1 MSRPSELHKAI
12 ASDLAALLPITDENQ
27 QKAFDL
33 MEKLGYTNPGKSK
46 EETIAED
53 LSSSHVGIY
62 KLEIKDGKKYY
73 QRDILLK
80 DRWSYF
86 ADVQTILPKSDKKRI
101 VLLGESVTRGF
112 LLDPEYTPAI
122 VLDQLLN
129 SNKEQFGYEIIDL
142 AETNLGMEGIK
153 ERYTECMALEPDM
166 VVFLAGN
173 NWRED
178 LLVSIGNSQ
187 EKQTA
192 LQELTQTGDGIAIA
206 KPLIEDYFAN
216 IVDDFLA
223 YVGSVANKN
232 KVPVLFAIPEFNLL
246 DCRST
251 PGERV
256 VSELPY
262 EKLKNWIEAKE
273 SAEENLASGDIQ
285 TCMALAK
292 KMVEIDPSHPYGFEL
307 LADCSIKNEE
317 YKEARHY
324 LEMARDTALFCRT
337 NSKPRTFKIVQE
349 TILVKAASYG
359 IDVVDLP
366 AIFKAHL
373 GGKVPGRDL
382 FLDYCHFSVA
392 GIQVAMDAVYKKVLR
407 EFNDTRE
414 THKDVKTIIPSNEVL
429 ALGHLFA
436 AIHNAHWGQ
445 SYDILLYHCS
455 EALSKSKDIA
465 KTMVYYCDM
474 ISRGAANNVCKS
486 LEKILEDNTKL
497 DRYVHALVPA
507 RNMKNM
513 ELELVDAMTAVLKS
527 NGVDI
532 TNYLLKIRLDDHN
545 IKNRRINL
553 LQNYYY
559 ATSYDEY
566 QGQKTAFLQAR
577 DNKSDFFVV
586 ADAKTKAQLSI
597 SLRIPGVINENN
609 DVATLYVNDREVE
622 ALSVGNKWQTHN
634 IEIPVDFLKNG
645 MNVFKIKWPI
655 VATNRELQGKDSSTT
670 ILDAAFRVF
679 GEISNMTVSGV

>member
-1 MSRPSELHKAI
+1 MSRPSELHKEVAT
-12 ASDLAALLPITDENQ
+12 DLAALLPITEENQ
-27 QKAFDL
+27 QTVFDL
-33 MEKLGYTNPGKSK
+33 MEKLGCINLEKIE
-46 EETIAED
+46 EETVGE
-53 LSSSHVGIY
+53 SPFKSHVGIY
-62 KLEIKDGKKYY
+62 KPYSKDGEKFY

-86 ADVQTILPKSDKKRI
+86 ADIQTIPAKSKKKRI

-129 SNKEQFGYEIIDL
+129 SNKELFGYEIIDL
-142 AETNLGMEGIK
+142 AETNLGMAGIK
-153 ERYTECMALEPDM
+153 ERYLESMALEPDM

-187 EKQTA
+187 KKQNA
-192 LQELTQTGDGIAIA
+192 LQELTQGEDGIAIA
-206 KPLIEDYFAN
+206 KPLIEDYFRT

-223 YVGSVANKN
+223 FLGTISKKN
-232 KVPVLFAIPEFNLL
+232 GVPVLFAIPEFNLL

-262 EKLKNWIEAKE
+262 ENLKCWIEAKE
-273 SAEENLASGDIQ
+273 SAEENLASGNIQ
-285 TCMALAK
+285 TCIIKAQQ
-292 KMVEIDPSHPYGFEL
+292 MVEIDPSHPYGFEL
-307 LADCSIKNEE
+307 LADCSIKIEQF
-317 YKEARHY
+317 KEARHY

-349 TILVKAASYG
+349 TIQAKATSYG
-359 IDVVDLP
+359 IEVIDLP
-366 AIFKAHL
+366 AVFKAHL
-373 GGKVPGRDL
+373 DGKVPGREL

-392 GIQVAMDAVYKKVLR
+392 GIQVAMEAVYKKVLE
-407 EFNDTRE
+407 EFDDLRKM
-414 THKDVKTIIPSNEVL
+414 HKDVKTIIPSNEVL

-455 EALSKSKDIA
+455 EAFSKWKDIA

-513 ELELVDAMTAVLKS
+513 ELELVNAMTTVLKS

-532 TNYLLKIRLDDHN
+532 TKYLLKIRLDDHS
-545 IKNRRINL
+545 IKDRRINL
-553 LQNYYY
+553 LQNYYH

-577 DNKSDFFVV
+577 DSKSDFYVV
-586 ADAKTKAQLSI
+586 ADGKTKGLLSI
-597 SLRIPGVINENN
+597 SLRIPGIINENN
-609 DVATLYVNDREVE
+609 DAATMFVNGAEVTK
-622 ALSVGNKWQTHN
+622 LSVGNRWQTHT
-634 IEIPVDFLKNG
+634 IEIPVDFLQNG
-645 MNVFKIKWPI
+645 INVFKIKWPI
-655 VATNRELQGKDSSTT
+655 VAISRDLQDKSSSTA

-679 GEISNMTVSGV
+679 GEISRMTVSGI

>member
-1 MSRPSELHKAI
+1 MSRPSELHKA
-12 ASDLAALLPITDENQ
+12 AATDLATLLPITEENK

-33 MEKLGYTNPGKSK
+33 MEKLGYTKQQK
-46 EETIAED
+46 EEATTTSD
-53 LSSSHVGIY
+53 DPFKSHVGIY
-62 KLEIKDGKKYY
+62 KPEVKDGKKYY
-73 QRDILLK
+73 HRDILLK

-86 ADVQTILPKSDKKRI
+86 ADVQSIPPKSDKKRI

-129 SNKEQFGYEIIDL
+129 SNKDKFGYELVDL
-142 AETNLGMEGIK
+142 AETNLGMAGIK
-153 ERYTECMALEPDM
+153 ERYTQCMDLEPDM

-178 LLVSIGNSQ
+178 LLIEIGESQ
-187 EKQTA
+187 DKQEA
-192 LQELTQTGDGIAIA
+192 LQERIQGEEGIAVA
-206 KPLIEDYFAN
+206 KPLIETYFSS

-223 YVGSVANKN
+223 YVGDISKEKNIPVA
-232 KVPVLFAIPEFNLL
+232 FAIPEFNLL

-262 EKLKNWIEAKE
+262 EKLKTWIEAKE
-273 SAEENLASGDIQ
+273 NAEVHLASGDIDS
-285 TCMALAK
+285 CIAEAK
-292 KMVEIDPSHPYGFEL
+292 KMMEIDPSHPYGFEL
-307 LADCSIKNEE
+307 LADCSIKKEA
-317 YKEARHY
+317 YKEARYY

-349 TILVKAASYG
+349 TILAKAGNHG
-359 IDVVDLP
+359 IKVIDLP

-373 GGKVPGRDL
+373 EGKVPGRDL
-382 FLDYCHFSVA
+382 FLDYCHFSVT
-392 GIQVAMDAVYKKVLR
+392 GIQVAMNAVYKVVL
-407 EFNDTRE
+407 EQFNDTRSS
-414 THKDVKTIIPSNEVL
+414 HKDVTTIVPSNEVL

-436 AIHNAHWGQ
+436 AVHNAHWGQ
-445 SYDILLYHCS
+445 SYNILLHHCS
-455 EALSKSKDIA
+455 ESLSKWKDIA

-486 LEKILEDNTKL
+486 LEKILEDNIKL

-513 ELELVDAMTAVLKS
+513 ELELVDAMTTVLKS

-532 TNYLLKIRLDDHN
+532 TNYLLKIRLDEHN

-553 LQNYYY
+553 LQNYYH

-577 DNKSDFFVV
+577 DTSSDFFFVT
-586 ADAKTKAQLSI
+586 DAKSNAELSI
-597 SLRIPGVINENN
+597 SLRIPRIINEN
-609 DVATLYVNDREVE
+609 DEQVTVCVNDTEV
-622 ALSVGNKWQTHN
+622 AKIGVNSKWQTYTIN
-634 IEIPVDFLKNG
+634 ISSKVLQNG
-645 MNVFKIKWPI
+645 MNVFKIKWPL
-655 VATNRELQGKDSSTT
+655 VATTKEYQDNNFSTA

-679 GEISNMTVSGV
+679 GEICNMTISGT

>member
-1 MSRPSELHKAI
+1 MSRPSELHKAV
-12 ASDLAALLPITDENQ
+12 ATDLATLLPITEENK

-33 MEKLGYTNPGKSK
+33 MEKLGYTQQQKTEVTTSENPFK
-46 EETIAED
+46 
-53 LSSSHVGIY
+53 SHVGIY
-62 KLEIKDGKKYY
+62 KPELKDGKKYY

-86 ADVQTILPKSDKKRI
+86 ADVQSIPPKSDKKRI

-129 SNKEQFGYEIIDL
+129 SNKDKLGYELVDL
-142 AETNLGMEGIK
+142 AETNLGMAGIK
-153 ERYTECMALEPDM
+153 ERYAQCMDLEPDM

-178 LLVSIGNSQ
+178 LLIEIGDSQ
-187 EKQTA
+187 DKQEA
-192 LQELTQTGDGIAIA
+192 LQQLTQGEDGIAVA
-206 KPLIEDYFAN
+206 KPLIETYFST

-223 YVGSVANKN
+223 YVGKISKEKN
-232 KVPVLFAIPEFNLL
+232 VPVAFAIPEFNLL

-262 EKLKNWIEAKE
+262 EKLKIWIEAKE
-273 SAEENLASGDIQ
+273 NAEVYLTSGNLDA
-285 TCMALAK
+285 CRAEAE
-292 KMVEIDPSHPYGFEL
+292 KMIEIDPSHPYGFEL
-307 LADCSIKNEE
+307 LADCSIKNEA

-349 TILVKAASYG
+349 TILAKAENHG
-359 IDVVDLP
+359 IEVIDLP

-373 GGKVPGRDL
+373 EGKVPGRDL
-382 FLDYCHFSVA
+382 FLDYCHFSVT
-392 GIQVAMDAVYKKVLR
+392 GIQVAMNAVYKVVL
-407 EFNDTRE
+407 EQFNDERKS
-414 THKDVKTIIPSNEVL
+414 HKDVTSIVPSNEVL

-445 SYDILLYHCS
+445 SYDILLHHCS
-455 EALSKSKDIA
+455 ESLSKWKDIA

-486 LEKILEDNTKL
+486 LEKILENNTKL

-513 ELELVDAMTAVLKS
+513 ELELVDAMTTVLKS

-532 TNYLLKIRLDDHN
+532 TNYLLKIRLDEHN

-553 LQNYYY
+553 LQNYYH

-577 DNKSDFFVV
+577 DTSSDFFFVTDGESN
-586 ADAKTKAQLSI
+586 AELSI
-597 SLRIPGVINENN
+597 SLRIPRIITENN
-609 DVATLYVNDREVE
+609 EQVTVYANDTEV
-622 ALSVGNKWQTHN
+622 SKIGVSSKWQTYTIN
-634 IEIPVDFLKNG
+634 VSSDVLKNG
-645 MNVFKIKWPI
+645 MNVFKIKWPL
-655 VATNRELQGKDSSTT
+655 VATVKENQDNNSSTA

-679 GEISNMTVSGV
+679 GEICNMTVSGT

>member
-1 MSRPSELHKAI
+1 MSRPSELHKVVAT
-12 ASDLAALLPITDENQ
+12 DLAALLPVTDENQ
-27 QKAFDL
+27 QTVFDL
-33 MEKLGYTNPGKSK
+33 MEKLGYTNPQKTE
-46 EETIAED
+46 EETVAANPFK
-53 LSSSHVGIY
+53 SHIGIY
-62 KLEIKDGKKYY
+62 KPDTKDGKKYY
-73 QRDILLK
+73 HRDILLK

-86 ADVQTILPKSDKKRI
+86 ADIQTIPAKSDKKRI

-129 SNKEQFGYEIIDL
+129 SNKELYGYEIIDL
-142 AETNLGMEGIK
+142 AETNLGMAGIK
-153 ERYTECMALEPDM
+153 ERYLECMALEPDM

-178 LLVSIGNSQ
+178 LLVAIGNSQ
-187 EKQTA
+187 KKQTA
-192 LQELTQTGDGIAIA
+192 LQELTQGEDGIAIA
-206 KPLIEDYFAN
+206 KPLIEDYFSA

-223 YVGSVANKN
+223 FTGTVSKKN
-232 KVPVLFAIPEFNLL
+232 GVPVLFAIPEFNLL

-262 EKLKNWIEAKE
+262 EKLKSWMDAKE
-273 SAEENLASGDIQ
+273 SAEENLTSGNIENCIAQ
-285 TCMALAK
+285 AQQ
-292 KMVEIDPSHPYGFEL
+292 MVEIDPSHPYGFEL

-349 TILVKAASYG
+349 TILAKAASYG
-359 IDVVDLP
+359 IEVIDLP
-366 AIFKAHL
+366 AVFKAHL
-373 GGKVPGRDL
+373 GGKVPGREL

-392 GIQVAMDAVYKKVLR
+392 GIQVAMEAVYKKVLQ
-407 EFNDTRE
+407 EFDDSRK

-455 EALSKSKDIA
+455 ESLSKWKDIA

-513 ELELVDAMTAVLKS
+513 ELELVDAMTTVLKS

-532 TNYLLKIRLDDHN
+532 TNYLLKIRLDDHSV
-545 IKNRRINL
+545 KNRRINL
-553 LQNYYY
+553 LQNYYH

-577 DNKSDFFVV
+577 DSKSDFFVV
-586 ADAKTKAQLSI
+586 ADAKTKASLSV
-597 SLRIPGVINENN
+597 SLRIPGIITENK
-609 DVATLYVNDREVE
+609 DAVTLYVNDKEVTK
-622 ALSVGNKWQTHN
+622 LSVGAKWQTHT
-634 IEIPVDFLKNG
+634 IEIPTDFLQNG
-645 MNVFKIKWPI
+645 MNVFRIKWPI
-655 VATNRELQGKDSSTT
+655 VATSRELQDKGSSTA

-679 GEISNMTVSGV
+679 GEISSMTVSGV